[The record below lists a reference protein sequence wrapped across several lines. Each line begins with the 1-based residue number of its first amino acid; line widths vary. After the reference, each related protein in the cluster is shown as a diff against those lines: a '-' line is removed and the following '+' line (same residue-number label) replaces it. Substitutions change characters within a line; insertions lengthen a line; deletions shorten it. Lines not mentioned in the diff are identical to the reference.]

1 MTTFQFT
8 PLQENGCI
16 LYRGVLSYDVSLPHY
31 FPVLFHQL
39 CVPDRA
45 HAMPCPPPA
54 LQKGISQV
62 PGQTPPSAAWKS
74 PSTFA
79 KPGCGVRV

>member
-1 MTTFQFT
+1 MTAFQFT

-16 LYRGVLSYDVSLPHY
+16 LYRGVLSHDGSLPHY
-31 FPVLFHQL
+31 FHQL
-39 CVPDRA
+39 RVPDRA
-45 HAMPCPPPA
+45 RAMPCPPPA
-54 LQKGISQV
+54 PQEGISGE

-79 KPGCGVRV
+79 KPGCGVAV